1 MKRWTLFLSLLLSA
15 AGQSP
20 VEPPSLGVY
29 ADRQGQMRRLYGVA
43 GNLLPGPVMET
54 GVLSCQALGERV
66 AWKTADRL
74 FLRLASDA
82 PPRSWDAPPGAA
94 RFRFDSGAIHVWFDD
109 AQTGWIWRS
118 DLADFV
124 PAGWLRQED
133 FPETGT
139 LGAWRLL
146 RSDEGLWLQRN
157 DDLLAIPAAAG
168 DGPRLYEIASGAEL
182 PVNGPIV
189 FPTVGPG
196 DSFTKRFRIRNETAD
211 PLTINRLSISGG
223 GDFAITDGFTPPRII
238 ATGRFEDFWL
248 RFAPQSPGAR
258 AGTLYINTTTF
269 EVQGSAP
276 VWASLQASEPDG
288 WVTLSS
294 AKAYDMGSAERNS
307 ELRRTFRFINLN
319 SEPVL
324 LPAVTV
330 TGGRFSLQ
338 QGWGEARHLEPG
350 DTAGFDIVFTGA
362 VAGTFAA
369 SIEAGA
375 QKFPISA
382 TAREYPLPKP
392 LISFPSAIE
401 SARQEKLRVTF
412 ADPPRAAGTGL
423 LKLEFHPAAGMP
435 DDPSILFPVNGT
447 RTATFRAVD
456 GGGAADFSGQDG
468 IIVQTGTTAGA
479 ITLTVTFGTHTEVL
493 RVEIRP
499 SPVVVDSAQGLKSD
513 TRIDV
518 RFSAF
523 DNTHQ
528 ASQLAFTFYQKNG
541 QVVTPGRMTANVAQL
556 MAGYFSENPRVGGIF
571 SLRAAFPVT
580 GAAADIDRVDV
591 EIVNAA
597 GTTKLE
603 SIKF

>member
-1 MKRWTLFLSLLLSA
+1 MKRWTLFLSLVLPVA
-15 AGQSP
+15 AQSP

-29 ADRQGQMRRLYGVA
+29 SDRQGQMRRLYGVA
-43 GNLLPGPVMET
+43 GNLLPGPVMEA
-54 GVLSCQALGERV
+54 GVISCQASGERMV
-66 AWKTADRL
+66 WKTADRL
-74 FLRLASDA
+74 FLSLAPGA
-82 PPRSWDAPPGAA
+82 PLRSWDAPAGAA
-94 RFRFDSGAIHVWFDD
+94 RFRFDSGIQVWFEDS
-109 AQTGWIWRS
+109 QTGWIWRD
-118 DLADFV
+118 DLDDFV

-133 FPETGT
+133 FPAAAK
-139 LGAWRLL
+139 LGAWTLL
-146 RSDEGLWLQRN
+146 RSGEGLWLQRD
-157 DDLLAIPAAAG
+157 DDLLAIPEAAG
-168 DGPRLYEIASGAEL
+168 DGPKLYEIASGAEV

-258 AGTLYINTTTF
+258 AGTLYVNTTTF

-294 AKAYDMGSAERNS
+294 AKAYDMGAVERNS
-307 ELRRTFRFINLN
+307 ELRRSFRFINLN

-338 QGWGEARHLEPG
+338 QGWVEARLLQPG
-350 DTAGFDIVFTGA
+350 DAAGFDVVFTGA
-362 VAGTFAA
+362 VAGTFPAT
-369 SIEAGA
+369 IEAGA
-375 QKFPISA
+375 QKFAINA

-392 LISFPSAIE
+392 LISFPSAVE

-412 ADPPRAAGTGL
+412 SDLPRTAGTGL
-423 LKLEFHPAAGMP
+423 LKLEFQPAAGMP
-435 DDPSILFPVNGT
+435 DDPSILFPVSGT

-456 GGGAADFSGQDG
+456 GNGTADFSGQDG
-468 IIVQTGTTAGA
+468 IIVQTGTTAGT
-479 ITLTVTFGTHTEVL
+479 ITLTVILGAYTEVS

-528 ASQLAFTFYQKNG
+528 ASQVAFTFYQKNG
-541 QVVTPGRMTANVAQL
+541 QVVTPGRMTANITQL
-556 MAGYFSENPRVGGIF
+556 MSGYFGENPRVGGIF

-580 GAAADIDRVDV
+580 GAAAEIDRVDV
-591 EIVNAA
+591 EVVNSA
-597 GTTKLE
+597 GVTKLE